1 MGWRYVAPL
10 NRRFDEL
17 EREFYPNQHLPQS
30 KVAHQHE
37 LLQRSVADLTPQL
50 ADRS

>member
-1 MGWRYVAPL
+1 MGWRYVAPS
-10 NRRFDEL
+10 NRRFDESAL
-17 EREFYPNQHLPQS
+17 EFYPNQHQLQL

-50 ADRS
+50 TDRS